1 MSNGGFGDTVY
12 PVTPT
17 PAAQQPTTWWAGGL
31 RLAERPPAPSGR
43 TSARLAKW
51 RSAHDTAEWLAE
63 RLADAGLD
71 EDALGALLAEPPQEL
86 AARTGRPEWAAFVE
100 RATAH
105 AARTPFAGGTWSVAF
120 THVLWPLAAVAGDD
134 PRLGGAFTEQ
144 LAG

>member
-1 MSNGGFGDTVY
+1 MGAAPPHSPPTWSGGGRRWRGGNLGAKPPCRTQGFGDTVY

-51 RSAHDTAEWLAE
+51 RSAHDTAEWFTE

-86 AARTGRPEWAAFVE
+86 AARTGRPEWAA
-100 RATAH
+100 
-105 AARTPFAGGTWSVAF
+105 
-120 THVLWPLAAVAGDD
+120 
-134 PRLGGAFTEQ
+134 
-144 LAG
+144 